1 MQVTRLGISALTRDH
16 GGSVA
21 LPEGITLYC
30 PQCGTEAADKGQ
42 CIVSIVPM
50 PFKEHTF
57 LNFWTDCRSCGRDE
71 PGVALNQEQP
81 FVSTHKFLAYTEIK
95 DDGEYVRLRIKG
107 AWARLLK
114 DHCVLDKVKKT
125 VVISIVYAKSVGIE

>member
-1 MQVTRLGISALTRDH
+1 MQVTRLGIASLTREQ

-21 LPEGITLYC
+21 LPEEITLCC

-50 PFKEHTF
+50 PFQEHTF

-71 PGVALNQEQP
+71 PGVALKE
-81 FVSTHKFLAYTEIK
+81 S
-95 DDGEYVRLRIKG
+95 
-107 AWARLLK
+107 
-114 DHCVLDKVKKT
+114 
-125 VVISIVYAKSVGIE
+125 